1 MDFVH
6 SRAAELFADCDLED
20 SDQEEI
26 ELPDMEWS
34 EDLYDVIAVGI
45 LLGLSSEKDKP
56 REV

>member
-26 ELPDMEWS
+26 ELSNYAYMSVRREMDQFLSNPV
-34 EDLYDVIAVGI
+34 LFKI
-45 LLGLSSEKDKP
+45 LFERRK
-56 REV
+56 